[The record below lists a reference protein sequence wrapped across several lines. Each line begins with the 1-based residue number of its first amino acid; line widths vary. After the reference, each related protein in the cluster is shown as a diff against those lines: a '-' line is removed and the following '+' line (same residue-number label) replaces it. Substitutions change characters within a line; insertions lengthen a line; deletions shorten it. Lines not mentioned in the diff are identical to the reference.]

1 MVKGLRPTYHD
12 LHALSMFNDEAVVV
26 GGVDGFIYIH
36 DCVEFTQTTKH
47 RNKVMLDPGTP
58 IGSPIMQ
65 VAPGNNIV
73 LVHGG
78 NNLLSTVFVPPPD
91 REATLGQLSYL
102 STGEFIQFY
111 ESPKLL
117 HQIMRMSRG
126 GWGITASSISHSG
139 RFICYS
145 CLDSLY
151 LIKLPDIYNKET
163 NVQPQTI
170 DLYREYKMVPGY
182 HIAFGMNDHLLVVI
196 SRNHVLQ
203 VLNLIT
209 MTVVFNMPLRDQSI
223 TTTVGLHDN
232 DKRSSCFSN
241 EAVHSMHLNP
251 NNGLIAIAQGES
263 VLVFDLAPVVNDST
277 KQHPSYTKPKWSFTV
292 KSNTNLSDTG
302 LEAIIYRVKF
312 FNAHQFYVLLT
323 GNVVMLADVAQQDH
337 SFFGDMRTGLPR
349 SDSFHRPFHTVIP
362 LLQRRTTPAGS
373 FSTLYLCNN
382 ESLFTYNGRQVFKE
396 KKVC

>member
-1 MVKGLRPTYHD
+1 
-12 LHALSMFNDEAVVV
+12 MFNDEAVVV